1 MQIADRIWIPEGTR
15 AFLFDM
21 DGVLLDTLTFD
32 LTHCARLLEKY
43 TGKHIP
49 LSKKFIRSLFA
60 YHPPEFWRRILDF
73 AESEH
78 QVQNTQ
84 KHLNAILEEYN
95 DLRNSQSYSLNPGI
109 REILDSLKQSGIKT
123 ACVSNTPCADVKR
136 ILSQSHLIDDFALIV
151 GNDLADLEK
160 KPAPDTYLYAADVL
174 DVEPARCVV
183 IEDSLLGAEAG
194 RRAGCFTI
202 GVATGSADFEIL
214 EKSGFTDRVYASFDT
229 NRLDMAFGDVTQKQI
244 HTPNEFVSHMI
255 EHIAWR
261 ICVSI
266 DLVWR
271 SNDWFELGK
280 YTGGRISAFEFYK
293 NEGAAIGMIDDGGA
307 ETAIRRTNAPES
319 VIETAGGMDLDWFLG
334 LRCEQLPDGRPL
346 AVFINGLTHGL
357 SASIH
362 VRVPMIEDPHHSWEG
377 VFRSVGIALS
387 RMVTPE
393 APAIDIGGDAPEE
406 HNESRGAV
414 SVLRRSAR
422 FAEAVRT
429 TAESRVEIKIDVNG
443 YAPAVCEFDV
453 SPSINVNG
461 AAELLDILSRSADF
475 AIDVQFRAEA
485 LSSSHVALEDIGLL
499 MGRALKEILIVRMT
513 RFGVNGAGSSVVSI
527 QDFNDF
533 PIRAA
538 VSVEGR
544 KFWKFVPFYAAYDRF
559 RKDFLIGRT
568 LDNGLF
574 TEDLDDFIDG
584 LTNGMDAAA
593 VFHVAEY
600 VEPDPGWRMVFD
612 HLGRALKEAF
622 SHNPY
627 RKGVPPGVKATLA

>member
-32 LTHCARLLEKY
+32 LIHCARLLEKY

-49 LSKKFIRSLFA
+49 LSKRFIRSLFA

-73 AESEH
+73 AEREH

-95 DLRNSQSYSLNPGI
+95 GLRNSQSYSLNPGI
-109 REILDSLKQSGIKT
+109 REILDTLKSLNIKT
-123 ACVSNTPCADVKR
+123 ACVSNTPIADVER
-136 ILSQSHLIDDFALIV
+136 ILAQSRLIDDFAVIV
-151 GNDLADLEK
+151 GNDIADLEK
-160 KPAPDTYLYAADVL
+160 KPAPDTYLYAAEVL

-214 EKSGFTDRVYASFDT
+214 EKSGFTDCVYTSFDT
-229 NRLDMAFGDVTQKQI
+229 NRIGVTFGDVTQKKI

-255 EHIAWR
+255 EHVAWR

-266 DLVWR
+266 HIEWR

-280 YTGGRISAFEFYK
+280 NLGGRIGALGFYR
-293 NEGAAIGMIDDGGA
+293 NEGAAIGMIDDGCA
-307 ETAIRRTNAPES
+307 EAAIKRTAYPEC
-319 VIETAGGMDLDWFLG
+319 VIETTAGMSRDWFMR
-334 LRCEQLPDGRPL
+334 LRCEQLPGGEPL
-346 AVFINGLTHGL
+346 ADLINGLAHGL
-357 SASIH
+357 SASVR

-377 VFRSVGIALS
+377 VFRSIGIALG

-393 APAIDIGGDAPEE
+393 PPQIDTSEVSDEPDI
-406 HNESRGAV
+406 SRGAV
-414 SVLRRSAR
+414 SILERSAH
-422 FAEAVRT
+422 FAEAIRT
-429 TAESRVEIKIDVNG
+429 TAESRVKVKVDVNG
-443 YAPAVCEFDV
+443 YVPAVCKFEV
-453 SPSINVNG
+453 SPSIKVDG
-461 AAELLDILSRSADF
+461 AAELLDILSGSADF
-475 AIDVQFRAEA
+475 AINVEFKAEA
-485 LSSSHVALEDIGLL
+485 LSSSHVVLEDIGLL
-499 MGRALKEILIVRMT
+499 LGRALKEILIVRMT
-513 RFGVNGAGSSVVSI
+513 HFGVNGAGSSVASI

-544 KFWKFVPFYAAYDRF
+544 KFWKFVPFDTSYDRF
-559 RKDFLIGRT
+559 RENFLIGHT

-574 TEDLDDFIDG
+574 SEDLDDFIDG

-593 VFHVAEY
+593 VFHVAHH
-600 VEPDPGWRMVFD
+600 VEPDAGWRMTFD

-622 SHNPY
+622 FCNPY
-627 RKGVPPGVKATLA
+627 RKGVPPGVKATLE